1 MTEDKLIDQPLAE
14 VRSQKIIFVHLLNDY
29 SGSPRVL
36 SQIIDA
42 TMANKDVTEVE
53 LYLGSDGAGFLSN
66 KDCETYTYFYRRSS
80 KTLLTLIFFLLSQI
94 ALFYKLLRYR
104 KEDVC
109 FYINTMLPFG
119 AALAGK
125 LMGKETFYHIHET
138 SLRPAIFKSF
148 LRWIVNRTAS
158 TVIYVSEYL
167 RLKEPFK
174 IDDQKVIYNCL
185 SKDFSQAASANTY
198 FFDSKT
204 FNVLMVCSLK
214 SYKGVNEFVNI
225 AEMFTHRSDM
235 GFRLVLNA
243 NEQEIDEF
251 FLGVCI
257 PENLSIFP
265 FQPDLKKFYSEANLV
280 LNLSKTDQWVETFGL
295 TILEAMSY
303 GIPTIVPPIGGPI
316 ELVRNNQDGYLIAS
330 SDTKGLYSRILSLS
344 DDRNLCLGLSRSARK
359 QSLKFNE
366 DVFRKALKNIFLV

>member
-1 MTEDKLIDQPLAE
+1 MTADKFIDQPLAE

-42 TMANKDVTEVE
+42 TKANKDVTEVE
-53 LYLGSDGAGFLSN
+53 LYLGSDGTGFLSN
-66 KDCETYTYFYRRSS
+66 KDCVTYKYFYRRSS
-80 KTLLTLIFFLLSQI
+80 KTLLALIFFLLSQI

-125 LMGKETFYHIHET
+125 LMGKEIFYHIHET

-148 LRWIVNRTAS
+148 LRWVVNSTAS

-167 RLKEPFK
+167 RLTEPFK
-174 IDDQKVIYNCL
+174 IDDQTVIYNCL
-185 SKDFSQAASANTY
+185 SRDFSQAASANTY

-225 AEMFTHRSDM
+225 AEMFSHRSDM
-235 GFRLVLNA
+235 SFRLVLNA
-243 NEQEIDEF
+243 NEREIDEF

-303 GIPTIVPPIGGPI
+303 GIPTIVPPIGGPA

-344 DDRNLCLGLSRSARK
+344 DDRNLCLDLSKSARK

>member
-1 MTEDKLIDQPLAE
+1 MTVDKLTDQPLAK

-29 SGSPRVL
+29 SGSPHVL

-42 TMANKDVTEVE
+42 TVVNKDVAAVE
-53 LYLGSDGAGFLSN
+53 LYLGSDGTGFLSN
-66 KDCETYTYFYRRSS
+66 KDCVTHTYFYRRSS
-80 KTLLTLIFFLLSQI
+80 NTLFTLIFFLVSQV
-94 ALFYKLLRYR
+94 ALFFKLLRYR
-104 KEDVC
+104 KQDVC
-109 FYINTMLPFG
+109 IYINTMLPFG

-125 LMGKETFYHIHET
+125 LMGKETVYHIHET

-148 LRWIVNRTAS
+148 LRWVVNSTAS

-167 RLKEPFK
+167 RLAEVFK
-174 IDDQKVIYNCL
+174 TADQTVIYNCL
-185 SKDFSQAASANTY
+185 SKDFSQTAAANTY
-198 FFDSKT
+198 FFDSET

-235 GFRLVLNA
+235 SFSLVLNA
-243 NEQEIDEF
+243 NKRDINEF
-251 FLGVCI
+251 FSEIYI
-257 PENLSIFP
+257 PKNLSIFP
-265 FQPDLKKFYSEANLV
+265 SQSDLHEFYSDANLV

-303 GIPTIVPPIGGPI
+303 GIPTIVPPLGGPI
-316 ELVRNNQDGYLIAS
+316 ELVRDNQDGYLIAS

-344 DDRNLCLGLSRSARK
+344 DDRNLCLDLSRSARE

-366 DVFRKALKNIFLV
+366 AVFRKALKNIFSV

>member
-66 KDCETYTYFYRRSS
+66 KDCVTYTYFYRRSS

-185 SKDFSQAASANTY
+185 SRDFSQAASTNTY

-235 GFRLVLNA
+235 SFRLVLNA

-251 FLGVCI
+251 FLGVRI

-344 DDRNLCLGLSRSARK
+344 DDRNLCLDLSRSARK